1 MKNILIVVPNLNNS
15 GGTERAAI
23 NLTNMLSSDYR
34 VTMLSLT
41 RQLDKSLYYIDPQ
54 VRVIYHDISG
64 KSDNVLKKIEWSY
77 RCYKILSKT
86 IKKYDI
92 NIIIGLTHNI
102 NTIISM
108 LNRSNIKTIG
118 CEHIDYNSIPKNSR
132 LIIKKNYPKL
142 NALIVLSEHA
152 SKSVEHLNDNVVIIP
167 NSLPFE
173 SNTVSRLSNSKILMV
188 GRLSKEKGYERVMP
202 LSKYL
207 LKKYPTW
214 SIHIFGDGEIRDEL
228 KKTIIKDKLHN
239 IKLNNPVENI
249 QAEYLNA
256 SVFLSTSYNEALPMV
271 FLEAMSCG
279 LPVISYKNQ
288 GTDALIDNNID
299 GIVVESNNEL
309 IVNIDKLI
317 NNIELRASLGANG
330 KIKSL
335 EFTTHKIKKKWLNLL
350 SQL

>member
-1 MKNILIVVPNLNNS
+1 MKNILIVIPNLNSS
-15 GGTERAAI
+15 GGTERAAT
-23 NLTNMLSSDYR
+23 NLANMLLSDYR
-34 VTMLSLT
+34 VTILSLT
-41 RQLDKSLYYIDPQ
+41 RQLDKSLYYINPQ
-54 VRVIYHDISG
+54 VRVIYQDISS
-64 KSDNVLKKIEWSY
+64 KSDNVLKKFEWSY
-77 RCYKILSKT
+77 RCYKTVSKI
-86 IKKYDI
+86 IKNYDI
-92 NIIIGLTHNI
+92 NIVIGLTHNI

-132 LIIKKNYPKL
+132 LIIKKTYPKL

-152 SKSVEHLNDNVVIIP
+152 SKAVEYLNDNIIIIP

-173 SNTVSRLSNSKILMV
+173 SNTVSKLSNSKILMV
-188 GRLSKEKGYERVMP
+188 GRLSKEKGYERVIP

-214 SIHIFGDGEIRDEL
+214 SIYIFGDGEIRDEL
-228 KKTIIKDKLHN
+228 KKIIIKDKLHN

-249 QAEYLNA
+249 KAEYLNA
-256 SVFLSTSYNEALPMV
+256 SIFLSTSYNEALPMV

-279 LPVISYKNQ
+279 LPIISYKNQ

-309 IVNIDKLI
+309 IVNMDELI